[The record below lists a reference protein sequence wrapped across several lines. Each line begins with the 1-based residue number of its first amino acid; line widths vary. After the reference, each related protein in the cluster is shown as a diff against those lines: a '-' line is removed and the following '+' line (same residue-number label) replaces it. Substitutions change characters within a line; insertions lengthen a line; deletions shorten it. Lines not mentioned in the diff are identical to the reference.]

1 MHSKLKIMSKNLI
14 QKEDVLDVAK
24 RLDIKVNEKIIL
36 WVIMNYGD
44 FQDDDPTATWNLVV
58 EQMLYDI
65 PDELKPKVFNFYLD
79 QKVTNWYR
87 TNFEIEA
94 ETEEEAQ
101 KMAIRFVKE
110 GYTEEIGWDE
120 VEGVITPM
128 DVTDNNGFSTEE
140 IYFEDGSMIYQNGEG

>member
-1 MHSKLKIMSKNLI
+1 MSNLI
-14 QKEDVLDVAK
+14 KKEDVLQVSND
-24 RLDIKVNEKIIL
+24 LNIKVNEKIIL

-44 FQDDDPTATWNLVV
+44 YQADDPTSNWNSVV
-58 EQMLYDI
+58 ESMLYDI
-65 PDELKPKVFNFYLD
+65 PDELKPKVFEFYLD

-101 KMAIRFVKE
+101 KMAIKFVQE
-110 GYTEEIGWDE
+110 GKAQEIGWDE

-128 DVTDNNGFSTEE
+128 DVTDNDGLSTEE

>member
-1 MHSKLKIMSKNLI
+1 MSKNLI

-36 WVIMNYGD
+36 WVIMNYED
-44 FQDDDPTATWNLVV
+44 FQNDDPTATWNLVV

-65 PDELKPKVFNFYLD
+65 PDELKPKVFNFHLD
-79 QKVTNWYR
+79 QKVTNWMR

-94 ETEEEAQ
+94 DTEEEAR
-101 KMAIRFVKE
+101 KMAIKFVQE
-110 GYTEEIGWDE
+110 GNAEEIDWEE

-128 DVTDNNGFSTEE
+128 DVTENGGFSTEE
-140 IYFEDGSMIYQNGEG
+140 IYFEGSIVHQNGKDN